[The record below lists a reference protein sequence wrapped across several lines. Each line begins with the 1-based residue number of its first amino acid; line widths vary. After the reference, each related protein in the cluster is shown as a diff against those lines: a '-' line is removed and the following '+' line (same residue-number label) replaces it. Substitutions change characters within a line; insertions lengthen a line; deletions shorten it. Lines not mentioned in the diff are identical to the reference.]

1 MPRRVL
7 SAISSALWPV
17 ILLTGCEGAPP
28 ATSRVPQTR
37 PAERQP
43 PASSQPVAGP
53 ASQPAGAPGVTAPPA
68 TQPPATQP
76 AAQEP
81 ELPEYVT
88 LVERFNP
95 HQPVAAR
102 VRTEEPNRLVIETRN
117 VRRLRIDRTRLPLDR
132 RHSIA
137 LQLDGQGIE
146 WLPKSEVVEFE
157 RSPNGDWGPFKPDR
171 R

>member
-1 MPRRVL
+1 VPRRVL
-7 SAISSALWPV
+7 SAISSALWAA

-28 ATSRVPQTR
+28 ATSRAPQTR
-37 PAERQP
+37 PAEGQP

-53 ASQPAGAPGVTAPPA
+53 ASKSAGAPGVTA
-68 TQPPATQP
+68 PPATQP

-95 HQPVAAR
+95 RQPPAVR
-102 VRTEEPNRLVIETRN
+102 VRTEEPSRLVIETRN